1 MSTDVP
7 DTPFWTRVVADAG
20 FREAVIDDPLRA
32 LAGTDGIAVS
42 TEQVRQLEEMDRDER
57 AEAIEEIVREV
68 HLRGA
73 SARFGD
79 IGPDGR
85 LGGGSTG

>member
-1 MSTDVP
+1 MSDAAP
-7 DTPFWTRVVADAG
+7 ETPFWTRVVADAA

-32 LAGTDGIAVS
+32 LADTGGIAVS
-42 TEQVRQLEEMDRDER
+42 AQQVKQLEAMDRDER

-68 HLRGA
+68 HVRGA

-79 IGPDGR
+79 IRPDGR
-85 LGGGSTG
+85 IGGDPAD